1 MTNITDFSFKT
12 NGSSYPRLLVAVL
25 PMLMLFMTLGVSN
38 QYVYP
43 QDNSSNMTTPATIE
57 ELNTEEF
64 SQIVITSSQ
73 ISELNSTI
81 NNAIKATEQENMTE
95 VLLELKVLQN
105 QLDLLNNP

>member
-12 NGSSYPRLLVAVL
+12 NGSSYSKLLVAVL
-25 PMLMLFMTLGVSN
+25 PMLMIFMTLMVSN
-38 QYVYP
+38 QYVYS

-95 VLLELKVLQN
+95 VLLELKILQN

>member
-1 MTNITDFSFKT
+1 MTNITDFSVKT
-12 NGSSYPRLLVAVL
+12 HGSSYSKLLVVLL
-25 PMLMLFMTLGVSN
+25 PMLILFTTSIVSN

-73 ISELNSTI
+73 INELNSTI
-81 NNAIKATEQENMTE
+81 NNAIKATEQDNMTE
-95 VLLELKVLQN
+95 VLLELKILQN
-105 QLDLLNNP
+105 QLDLINNT

>member
-1 MTNITDFSFKT
+1 MTNITDFSVKT
-12 NGSSYPRLLVAVL
+12 DGSSYSKLLVVLL
-25 PMLMLFMTLGVSN
+25 PMLMLFTTSMVSN

-73 ISELNSTI
+73 INELNSTI
-81 NNAIKATEQENMTE
+81 NNAIKATEQDNMTE
-95 VLLELKVLQN
+95 VLLELKILQN
-105 QLDLLNNP
+105 QLDLINNP